1 MYNGF
6 TFPLP
11 VTDGNREMV
20 AEVELAAKKLFDKPI
35 KTLPYSQFMLFAKT
49 GSRVEYEESYMEH
62 RKML

>member
-6 TFPLP
+6 TYPLP

-49 GSRVEYEESYMEH
+49 GSRVEYE
-62 RKML
+62 